1 MQRKK
6 TIIINDV
13 EITVTELNIA
23 QIRDYMDDKSEDQS
37 PVSIIDLLFPD
48 SLPGRIIAESCGI
61 SVKKLED
68 DFSPSDLKKIVE
80 AVESLNPF
88 FVNMMKRLSEMGR
101 KIIAE
106 KTLTASAAG

>member
-6 TIIINDV
+6 TIVINDID
-13 EITVTELNIA
+13 ITVTELSVA
-23 QIRDYMDDKSEDQS
+23 QVRDYMDDKPEQA

-48 SLPGRIIAESCGI
+48 SLPGRVIAESTGL

-68 DFSPSDLKKIVE
+68 DFSPSELKKIVE

-101 KIIAE
+101 EIIAQ
-106 KTLTASAAG
+106 KTLTPSAAG